1 MTLRTYK
8 GNPVPAWAEYVV
20 VGPVGGST
28 YWANDHMREAWLDR
42 YRWHNDLHVR
52 EGWRR
57 EELDPLPVEEVWGVF
72 GAGSVV
78 DAKLL
83 NTYTSEGAAADKAHE
98 LARGYT
104 GRTFIVAR
112 ITQKI
117 TQPKPVLPELI
128 VEKF

>member
-20 VGPVGGST
+20 IGPVTGRV
-28 YWANDHMREAWLDR
+28 YWANDLLRQEGSCLH
-42 YRWHNDLHVR
+42 HGDLHIR

-78 DAKLL
+78 DARLL
-83 NTYTSEGAAADKAHE
+83 NTYRTEDAAADKAHE
-98 LARGYT
+98 LARGHT

-117 TQPKPVLPELI
+117 TQPKPVQPELI
-128 VEKF
+128 VEKL

>member
-20 VGPVGGST
+20 IGPVTGRV
-28 YWANDHMREAWLDR
+28 YWANDLLRQVGSCLH
-42 YRWHNDLHVR
+42 HGDLHIR

-78 DAKLL
+78 DALRL
-83 NTYTSEGAAADKAHE
+83 NTYASEAEALEKARE

-104 GRTFIVAR
+104 GRTLVVAR

-117 TQPKPVLPELI
+117 TQPKPVLPEPI